1 MSSKKKFVMP
11 TGRRLL
17 KQTWR
22 DLKAH
27 WRLYLSIPAVVAVP
41 AGVIGAYLDSTTP
54 SETFTVIS
62 VIAFMFMTL
71 SLFYAVIQC
80 KRDGADV
87 HLRGAYYD
95 GSAFFVKYLLIS
107 LALFVAALPLLI
119 ALDGMAYVNE
129 LIAAGQSNLS
139 PPALALVAAL
149 ALLVSLPSFWL
160 LSRFVWALP
169 IAIWE
174 SVWPMSALRRS
185 RTLTLKRFW
194 KTVAR
199 LAFGALIGIGLAL
212 VITALSIL
220 LAFVWLPGASALFS
234 ILSVVVVLP
243 PAVIYCV
250 NLYRVLAGDEL
261 PELVN

>member
-1 MSSKKKFVMP
+1 MSSKKKFNMP

-27 WRLYLSIPAVVAVP
+27 WRLYLSIPAIVAVP
-41 AGVIGAYLDSTTP
+41 TGVIGAYLDSTTP

-62 VIAFMFMTL
+62 VFAFMFMTL

-107 LALFVAALPLLI
+107 LVLFVAALPLLI
-119 ALDGMAYVNE
+119 ALDGMAYVNS
-129 LIAAGQSNLS
+129 LIAAGQSTLGL
-139 PPALALVAAL
+139 PGLALVTALAAL
-149 ALLVSLPSFWL
+149 ISIPSLWL
-160 LSRFVWALP
+160 LSRFIWALP
-169 IAIWE
+169 VAIWE
-174 SVWPMSALRRS
+174 SVWPMSALRRG

-199 LAFGALIGIGLAL
+199 LAFGVLVGIGLT
-212 VITALSIL
+212 VVVTGLSIL
-220 LAFVWLPGASALFS
+220 AAFVWPLGAYALFS
-234 ILSVVVVLP
+234 VLSVVVILP

-261 PELVN
+261 PEPVN